1 MSIIQSVINRLPG
14 EQMGYVDGVNRYL
27 RDRPNLIA
35 LLQLSLGL
43 FLVFVVLGVSLLIVV
58 FYSFVRPVP
67 PESLTDVSVTLEHYQ
82 LGFVET
88 TFYLRVMWDSFV
100 IAVQTTILC
109 ILLAYPAAYF
119 IAFSDLEY
127 KNIWLLLIIIP
138 FWINLVIRTYAWM
151 LILGNRGL
159 INWLLIDLAGFV
171 QDPIPL
177 LFSQGAIVVGLTHV
191 FLPFILIPIFTSL
204 DRIDRSHVEAA
215 KNLGAN
221 KLQAFYEVTLP
232 QSLPGVAAGVMIVFV
247 LSFGSFLTP
256 ILLGG
261 AENIMI
267 ANLVEEMFGQ
277 INNWGLGS
285 ALAVVFVIVV
295 LAIVYAFN
303 RLIGLKELYSQE
315 GEAQ

>member
-1 MSIIQSVINRLPG
+1 MSFIHSVISRIPG
-14 EQMGYVDGVNRYL
+14 DQAGYVEGISQYL
-27 RDRPNLIA
+27 RKRPNSIA

-43 FLVFVVLGVSLLIVV
+43 FLVFAILGISLLLVV
-58 FYSFVRPVP
+58 FYSFIRPVP
-67 PESLTDVSVTLEHYQ
+67 PDTLTDVTFTLEHYH

-88 TFYLRVMWDSFV
+88 TFYLRVLLDSFL

-109 ILLAYPAAYF
+109 ILLAYPPAYF
-119 IAFSDLEY
+119 IAFLDLKY

-159 INWLLIDLAGFV
+159 VNWLLIDLVGFV

-204 DRIDRSHVEAA
+204 DRIDGSHVEAA

-221 KLQAFYEVTLP
+221 KIQAFYEVTFP

-285 ALAVVFVIVV
+285 ALAVVFVITV
-295 LAIVYAFN
+295 LVIVYSFN
-303 RLIGLKELYSQE
+303 RLVGLEELYGQG
-315 GEAQ
+315 GEA